1 MAYYKS
7 VIPNIILNQK
17 KIINLFL
24 ILIFLFSCNNN
35 DNSTF
40 PKVIT
45 NNNIIKSKT
54 PTKNKINSDS
64 LLISYLGQDG
74 VLIPKSIAASNP
86 KVNKKRNYPI
96 IPGVSYL
103 EQTKEDIISNKKQKK
118 SKFPQ
123 IIKVKN
129 EKKYQLIKTDTFSI
143 QYGDTIY
150 PAKKYNIKEQDII
163 VKKIDEITDRKFSIQ
178 YGDTIYS
185 PIKVFCKQPKVNT
198 ALPPRYRDKAILDI
212 QYLDVDQGLAS
223 SNVWAMLEDRI
234 GNIWFST
241 DGGVARYDGK
251 NFINYTTNE
260 GLNNYYILTM
270 LEDKEGKLWFGTD
283 GGGVSCLDGEIFTH
297 YTPECGLNNYDIKS
311 IIEDKN
317 GNIWFAS
324 DGGGVIKYNKK
335 SFTNYTSKN
344 GLCNDNVTS
353 IIEDK
358 KGNIWF
364 GTNGGGMSCFDG
376 EYFITYD
383 TKNGLVNNNISS
395 LANDENNN
403 IWVGTY
409 NGNISCF
416 DGSKFTNY
424 TKENGIGDRMIS
436 SILIAKNGVVWF
448 GTDRNGVYLYNGE
461 SFTHY
466 INTDGLNSNSIR
478 SLLEDNSGNI
488 WFGTNGNG
496 VSRYNERSF
505 KHFTTEEGLSNN
517 VVKSILKDSKG
528 NIWFGTYG
536 GGVSI
541 YDGEKFTNYSTEQG
555 LCNNYIR
562 SLAEDKKGRVWIG
575 TKNGVS
581 CYDEKNFTN
590 YKTENGLSNN
600 SIRSIIVDKKG
611 LVWFGTYG
619 NGISSFDGEKFT
631 CYLEKDGLASNFVKT
646 LIEDSKGNI
655 WIGTYRNGVSCFNG
669 NSFTNYTTKEGL
681 NNDYIRSLFED
692 NKGNIW
698 IGSYGGGISS
708 FDGETFTH
716 YTTEQGLSNNIVRSI
731 IEDNSDR
738 IWITTE
744 KGISVLVTNES
755 EDKLNNTKIYTFNK
769 LDGLKGLDFNSNS
782 VCLDNENK
790 LWWGSGKSV
799 TMLNLNKFRFSTETP
814 VIQLNDINIK
824 QQFIDFRFIKKDTIN
839 KFDNIKF
846 KNVLPFYNY
855 PLNLKLP
862 YSLNHITFNFSAI
875 DWSMPHKIQYTYML
889 VGLDKTWSPYTKDCK
904 ADYRNIPYGKYT
916 FKVKAISTS
925 NKWSN
930 VIEYKFIIYPPWW
943 HTWWARTL
951 FVIIGILIIFIY
963 IKIRIAK
970 LKQTQKELENTV
982 EERTHEVVQQKHE
995 IEEKNEELNQL
1006 IEETIAQRD
1015 EIESQRNSVQKQKEL
1030 VEIIN
1035 KEVSQSIDYAT
1046 RIQQAILPEKKVLK
1060 KYFNKHFVLFKPK
1073 DRVSG
1078 DFYWWTH
1085 IKGSTVITAADCTG
1099 HGVPGAF
1106 MSMLGVSF
1114 LREIVQ
1120 KEYITHPGVILR
1132 KLRKE
1137 VIKSLKQKGETG
1149 EQKDGMDMSLVS
1161 INNETKILQF
1171 AGANNPLYI
1180 ITNHKLSLIDND
1192 EENNALK
1199 LIDNSVLK
1207 IESSK
1212 LLYEVKP
1219 DKMPIAIYV
1228 KMDNFI
1234 THEIQLQE
1242 GDQIYMFS
1250 DGFADQFGGPK
1261 GKKFKYKPFKRLI
1274 LENANKPMAEQKQ
1287 ILSDAFDSWRGDLEQ
1302 IDDVVV
1308 LCIKI

>member
-1 MAYYKS
+1 MTYYKS
-7 VIPNIILNQK
+7 VILNVILKQK
-17 KIINLFL
+17 EIKILSL
-24 ILIFLFSCNNN
+24 VLIFLFSCNNN
-35 DNSTF
+35 KNSTP
-40 PKVIT
+40 PKIIT
-45 NNNIIKSKT
+45 NNNVIKSKT
-54 PTKNKINSDS
+54 PNKNKINPDS
-64 LLISYLGQDG
+64 LLISYVGQDG
-74 VLIPKSIAASNP
+74 VLNPENITVSNP
-86 KVNKKRNYPI
+86 RINKKQNYPI

-103 EQTKEDIISNKKQKK
+103 EQTEEDIILNKKLIK
-118 SKFPQ
+118 SKLPQ
-123 IIKVKN
+123 IREVINK
-129 EKKYQLIKTDTFSI
+129 KKYQLIKTDTFSI

-150 PAKKYNIKEQDII
+150 PVKKYNIEKQNVITE
-163 VKKIDEITDRKFSIQ
+163 KIDLITDRKFSIQ
-178 YGDTIYS
+178 YGDTIYA
-185 PIKVFCKQPKVNT
+185 PIKVFCKQPQPNV

-223 SNVWAMLEDRI
+223 SNVWAMLEDKI

-241 DGGVARYDGK
+241 DGGVSRYDGK

-270 LEDKEGKLWFGTD
+270 LEDKDGKLWFGTD
-283 GGGVSCLDGEIFTH
+283 GGGISCLDGEIFTH
-297 YTPECGLNNYDIKS
+297 YTPECGLNTYDINSIIEDKKGSIWFASDGGGVFKYDKKSFTNYTLKNGLCNDNVKS
-311 IIEDKN
+311 IIEDKK

-324 DGGGVIKYNKK
+324 DGGGV
-335 SFTNYTSKN
+335 
-344 GLCNDNVTS
+344 
-353 IIEDK
+353 
-358 KGNIWF
+358 
-364 GTNGGGMSCFDG
+364 SCFDG
-376 EYFITYD
+376 ESFINYNTE
-383 TKNGLVNNNISS
+383 NGLVNNNIST
-395 LANDENNN
+395 LAEDKNGN
-403 IWVGTY
+403 IWIGTFD
-409 NGNISCF
+409 GSISCF
-416 DGSKFTNY
+416 DGEKFTNY
-424 TKENGIGDRMIS
+424 TKENGLGDKKIS
-436 SILIAKNGVVWF
+436 TILIAKNGIIWF
-448 GTDRNGVYLYNGE
+448 GTDRNGVYIFNGE
-461 SFTHY
+461 SFIHY
-466 INTDGLNSNSIR
+466 IKKDGLNSNSIR
-478 SLLEDNSGNI
+478 SLLEDKSGNI

-505 KHFTTEEGLSNN
+505 RHFTTEEGLSNN
-517 VVKSILKDSKG
+517 VVKAITKDTNG

-536 GGVSI
+536 GGVCV
-541 YDGEKFTNYSTEQG
+541 YDGEQFTNYTTEQG

-562 SLAEDKKGRVWIG
+562 SLAKDNMGRIWIG

-581 CYDEKNFTN
+581 CFDGKSFTN
-590 YKTENGLSNN
+590 YTTENGLSNN
-600 SIRSIIVDKKG
+600 SIRSIIVDKDD

-646 LIEDSKGNI
+646 LIEDKKGNI
-655 WIGTYRNGVSCFNG
+655 WIGTYRNGVSCFDG
-669 NSFTNYTTKEGL
+669 SSFTNYTTEEGL
-681 NNDYIRSLFED
+681 NNDYIRSLYED
-692 NKGNIW
+692 KKGNIW
-698 IGSYGGGISS
+698 IGSYGGGLSS
-708 FDGETFTH
+708 FDGEIFTH
-716 YTTEQGLSNNIVRSI
+716 YTVEQGLSNNIVRSI
-731 IEDNSDR
+731 IEDNSAR

-744 KGISVLVTNES
+744 KGISVLVTNNAKNE
-755 EDKLNNTKIYTFNK
+755 LNNSKIFTFNK

-782 VCLDNENK
+782 VCIDDNNK

-799 TMLNLNKFRFSTETP
+799 TMLNLNNFKFPKEKP
-814 VIQLNDINIK
+814 VIQLNSIDIN
-824 QQFIDFRFIKKDTIN
+824 QQFIDFHALKRDSVNEFDGIKYK
-839 KFDNIKF
+839 K
-846 KNVLPFYNY
+846 VLPFYNY
-855 PLNLKLP
+855 PLDLKLP

-875 DWSMPHKIQYTYML
+875 DWGMPHKIQYTYML
-889 VGLDKTWSPYTKDCK
+889 VGLDKTWSPYTKECK

-930 VIEYKFIIYPPWW
+930 IIEYKFTVYPPWW

-951 FVIIGILIIFIY
+951 YVIIGILIIFIY

-970 LKQTQKELENTV
+970 LKQKQKELENTV

-1006 IEETIAQRD
+1006 LEEIITQRD

-1046 RIQQAILPEKKVLK
+1046 RIQQAILPEKKILK
-1060 KYFNKHFVLFKPK
+1060 KYFDKHFVLFKPK

-1085 IKGSTVITAADCTG
+1085 IEGNTVITAADCTG

-1137 VIKSLKQKGETG
+1137 VIKSLKQKGESG

-1161 INNETKILQF
+1161 INSETNILQF

-1180 ITNHKLSLIDND
+1180 ITENELSLIDND
-1192 EENNALK
+1192 NENNALK

-1207 IESSK
+1207 VESSK
-1212 LLYEVKP
+1212 LMYEVKP

-1228 KMDNFI
+1228 KMDNFV
-1234 THEIQLQE
+1234 THEIQLQK

-1274 LENANKPMAEQKQ
+1274 LENAEKSMEEQKQ
-1287 ILSDAFDSWRGDLEQ
+1287 ILSDTFDSWRGDIEQ
-1302 IDDVVV
+1302 VDDVVV
-1308 LCIKI
+1308 LCVKI